1 MREQNFN
8 FLTVRIHFD
17 EKMRSKL
24 PQTLAEMKKV
34 LYQIPRS
41 RKDVP
46 RSNLDYGWI
55 MDFTPNSI
63 ANIAL
68 RKTDMTNFALNNEG
82 NHYNN
87 LFYKVLGLVCLVLSF
102 IFCLFAERLTSS

>member
-1 MREQNFN
+1 
-8 FLTVRIHFD
+8 
-17 EKMRSKL
+17 
-24 PQTLAEMKKV
+24 MKEV
-34 LYQIPRS
+34 LFEIPRS

-46 RSNLDYGWI
+46 KSNLDNGWI
-55 MDFTPNSI
+55 MDFTPNSL

-87 LFYKVLGLVCLVLSF
+87 LFYKVLGLRFEAGSF
-102 IFCLFAERLTSS
+102 LFYLFTERLTSS

>member
-1 MREQNFN
+1 MG
-8 FLTVRIHFD
+8 
-17 EKMRSKL
+17 SKL
-24 PQTLAEMKKV
+24 PQTLADMKKG

-46 RSNLDYGWI
+46 TSNLDYGWI

-87 LFYKVLGLVCLVLSF
+87 LFYKVRGYACLVWSYVSCRV

>member
-1 MREQNFN
+1 
-8 FLTVRIHFD
+8 
-17 EKMRSKL
+17 MRSKL
-24 PQTLAEMKKV
+24 PQTLAAMKEV
-34 LYQIPRS
+34 LFQIPRS

-46 RSNLDYGWI
+46 KSNLRYGWI
-55 MDFTPNSI
+55 MDFTPNSV

-87 LFYKVLGLVCLVLSF
+87 LFYKVECLLSA
-102 IFCLFAERLTSS
+102 ICS